1 MRALALL
8 SGGKDSWYAAHLT
21 LLMGM
26 ELRLAVTFI
35 PESKDSYMLHYPAL
49 DLVPLQCKLA
59 RIPHLSFGVSGV
71 KEKEV
76 EEMISHLRKLV
87 EEHDIE
93 ALVCG
98 AVQSE
103 YQKMRVEFIAEE
115 LGLVSYAPLWKKDER
130 NLLEEIVRDASF
142 RFIVVRVAA
151 EGLENW
157 IGRIVD
163 NRNFDSFLNDL
174 EKARAN
180 PIGEGGEYE
189 TLVLYMPLFSEELRI
204 GEFEVIKYG
213 KSTEIRMKSMN

>member
-8 SGGKDSWYAAHLT
+8 SGGKDSWYAAYLAS
-21 LLMGM
+21 LMGM
-26 ELRLAVTFI
+26 ELKLAVTFI
-35 PESKDSYMLHYPAL
+35 PESKDSYMLHYPTL
-49 DLVPLQCKLA
+49 DLVPIQCKLA
-59 RIPHLSFGVSGV
+59 RISQLSFGVSGV

-76 EEMISHLRKLV
+76 EEMTSHLRKLV
-87 EEHDIE
+87 DEYDIK

-115 LGLVSYAPLWKKDER
+115 LGLISYAPLWKKDER
-130 NLLEEIVRDASF
+130 NLLEEIVRDAGF
-142 RFIVVRVAA
+142 RFLVVRVAA

-157 IGRIVD
+157 IGKIVD

-189 TLVLYMPLFSEELRI
+189 TLVIYMPLFSNEIRI
-204 GEFEVIKYG
+204 KGFDVLKYG
-213 KSTEIRMKSMN
+213 NSKEIKIKGVN